1 MRLAVF
7 DDNNLLIGVYTG
19 DDLNIEAVKNSNPK
33 HLVLSDSD
41 TIDQTRPAYLKDGKL
56 SQPELTQEEQHTQLM
71 RSVRERCQ
79 MELQGS
85 DKWLL
90 PDAPSYISEKLDA
103 WKTYRQDLRDLPA
116 TIKATDVDIDKVVFP
131 EPPSFT

>member
-7 DDNNLLIGVYTG
+7 DENDLLIQIFTG
-19 DDLNIEAVKNSNPK
+19 DDHNISAMKSLYEK
-33 HLVLSDSD
+33 HLEVKETDV
-41 TIDQTRPAYLKDGKL
+41 IDLERPAYLKDGKI
-56 SQPELTQEEQHTQLM
+56 SQPELTQDEQHAQLM
-71 RSVRERCQ
+71 RLVRERCQ

-90 PDAPSYISEKLDA
+90 PDAPSYISAKLDA
-103 WKTYRQDLRDLPA
+103 WKTYRQNLRDLPA

-131 EPPSFT
+131 EPPSS